1 MRDMRRTMLSMMLV
15 IGLGGAL
22 LAGPRSSGA
31 AGRVEVKAR
40 GLTVTE
46 IEPIATTGRSTTL
59 SLGLVVRG
67 ADSRSAQSDAQAALE
82 KLRQSL
88 RTAGVPPTA
97 VRVVG
102 YRVGMMGGV
111 PTKAEPGPYFV
122 MQNIVVQIASP
133 DRMTQVVDGALA
145 SGAQMV
151 QGGSDVMV
159 LPTAA
164 ERQKAVQAAVRDA
177 GTDAMALAG
186 SLGMKLGRVTGVEAR
201 LCRGMSAS
209 TPYSMRVSV
218 TYGG

>member
-1 MRDMRRTMLSMMLV
+1 MRDMRRTMLSMLLLM
-15 IGLGGAL
+15 G
-22 LAGPRSSGA
+22 LAGAILAAPRSSGA
-31 AGRVEVKAR
+31 AGRVEVSSR

-46 IEPIATTGRSTTL
+46 VEPIATAGRSATL

-67 ADSRSAQSDAQAALE
+67 ADSRSAQSDAQAALD

-88 RTAGVPPTA
+88 RTAGVPLGA
-97 VRVVG
+97 IRVVG
-102 YRVGMMGGV
+102 YRVGVMGGSQAQ
-111 PTKAEPGPYFV
+111 TGTGPYFV
-122 MQNIVVQIASP
+122 MQNVVVQIASP
-133 DRMTQVVDGALA
+133 DRMSQAVDAALS

-177 GTDAMALAG
+177 RTDAVALAG
-186 SLGMKLGRVTGVEAR
+186 SLGMKLGRVTGVDAR
-201 LCRGMSAS
+201 LCRGVSAS

-218 TYGG
+218 TFGG

>member
-1 MRDMRRTMLSMMLV
+1 MRDMRRTMLSMLLL
-15 IGLGGAL
+15 IGLGGAFL
-22 LAGPRSSGA
+22 VGPRSSGA
-31 AGRVEVKAR
+31 AGRVEVNTR

-46 IEPIATTGRSTTL
+46 VEPIVTTGRSATL

-88 RTAGVPPTA
+88 RTAGVPQTA

-102 YRVGMMGGV
+102 YRVGTMGGV
-111 PTKAEPGPYFV
+111 QPKSESGPYFV
-122 MQNIVVQIASP
+122 MQNIVVQVSSP
-133 DRMTQVVDGALA
+133 DRMTQVVDAAIA

-164 ERQKAVQAAVRDA
+164 ERQKAVQAAVHDA
-177 GTDAMALAG
+177 QVDAMALAG

-201 LCRGMSAS
+201 LCRGLSAS

-218 TYGG
+218 TFGG